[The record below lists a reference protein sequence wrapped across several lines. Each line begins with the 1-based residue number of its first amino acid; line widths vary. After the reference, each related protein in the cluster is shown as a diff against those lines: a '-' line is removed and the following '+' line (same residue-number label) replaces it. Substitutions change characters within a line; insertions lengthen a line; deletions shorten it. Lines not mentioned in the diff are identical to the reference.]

1 MRTITRAKPTVRLPS
16 DQLTKKQLE
25 KMSGPVITY
34 RFVPGVPAEELER
47 WPADLREEYYK
58 KFGR

>member
-1 MRTITRAKPTVRLPS
+1 MRTVVRNKPTVRMPS
-16 DQLTKKQLE
+16 DGLTNRQLE
-25 KMSGPVITY
+25 KMSGPVVTY
-34 RFVPGVPAEELER
+34 RFAPGVPEEELER

>member
-1 MRTITRAKPTVRLPS
+1 MRQIVRAKPTVRMPS
-16 DQLTKKQLE
+16 DRLSQRQLE
-25 KMSGPVITY
+25 KMSGPVVTY
-34 RFVPGVPAEELER
+34 RFVPDVPDEELER

>member
-1 MRTITRAKPTVRLPS
+1 MNPIVRAKPTVRLPS
-16 DQLTKKQLE
+16 DSLTDAQLTRL
-25 KMSGPVITY
+25 SGPVITY
-34 RFVPGVPAEELER
+34 RFVPGVPEEELER